1 MTTPPPL
8 LALPA
13 TLTLQ
18 EARATAQQLEQAIAQ
33 HPSPVCI
40 DASALAQFDSS
51 ALAVLLTC
59 QRSARVAGKSC
70 QLVQAPPKLKAL
82 ASLYGVEGLLPTS

>member
-18 EARATAQQLEQAIAQ
+18 EASATAEQLQQAIAA
-33 HPSPVCI
+33 HPSPVRI
-40 DASALAQFDSS
+40 DASALAHFDSS

-59 QRSARVAGKSC
+59 QRSAQAAGKLC

-82 ASLYGVEGLLPTS
+82 ATLYGLEALLPAS